1 MKPIPMYPRLISIF
15 CHLDNSFSTFTST
28 IFSTVVMESFVTTV
42 SFSKDGILSCMKS
55 FLFFKLWKSLP
66 SDIILASD
74 MANDVSKCELS
85 SNVVCCM
92 CSTGRVIIFDCHTI
106 LSVTVVLWSTIVV
119 FVEDG
124 SSLREQEHDS
134 NKKNSNIENG
144 LFMCVLLL
152 KTLNHIIN
160 LKFIYSSHQSTHMKY
175 ISISYKKH
183 LSCCFHCL
191 LN

>member
-15 CHLDNSFSTFTST
+15 CHFDNSFSTSTSTST
-28 IFSTVVMESFVTTV
+28 IFSTVLIESFVTTV
-42 SFSKDGILSCMKS
+42 SFSKDGILSCKKS

-144 LFMCVLLL
+144 LF
-152 KTLNHIIN
+152 
-160 LKFIYSSHQSTHMKY
+160 IY
-175 ISISYKKH
+175 
-183 LSCCFHCL
+183 
-191 LN
+191 

>member
-28 IFSTVVMESFVTTV
+28 IFSTVIIESFVTTV
-42 SFSKDGILSCMKS
+42 SFSKDGILSCKKS

-92 CSTGRVIIFDCHTI
+92 CSVGRVIIFDCHTT

-144 LFMCVLLL
+144 LF
-152 KTLNHIIN
+152 IN
-160 LKFIYSSHQSTHMKY
+160 LLVFAFQLYCFSTGNY
-175 ISISYKKH
+175 IRLYTYILTLHRPDYCRPLH
-183 LSCCFHCL
+183 VPNPFYQG
-191 LN
+191 